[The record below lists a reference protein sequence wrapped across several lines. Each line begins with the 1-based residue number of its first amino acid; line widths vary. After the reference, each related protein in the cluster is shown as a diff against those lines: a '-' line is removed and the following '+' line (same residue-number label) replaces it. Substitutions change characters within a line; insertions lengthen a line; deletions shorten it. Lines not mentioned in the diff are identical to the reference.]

1 MSGRQGMLEAAGDIW
16 EYTGRGIIVITT
28 NGSLTRDGKATIG
41 RGVTLQAAGRYPWLA
56 ERLGSLLRAQGNH
69 VFDLGSGIVSFPVEE
84 TAWSYPDLRII
95 ARSAEE
101 LRLLADAGGWEQIVV
116 PRPGC
121 GGGGL
126 LWKDVRPLLE
136 SWFDERFIVISR

>member
-1 MSGRQGMLEAAGDIW
+1 MNETSGDIW
-16 EYTGRGIIVITT
+16 EYAGQYIIAITT
-28 NGSLTRDGKATIG
+28 NGSLTRDNRIVPGS
-41 RGVTLQAAGRYPWLA
+41 GVTLQATARYPWLA
-56 ERLGSLLRAQGNH
+56 TKLGSRMREHGSH

-84 TAWSYPDLRII
+84 TAWSLPDLRII
-95 ARSAEE
+95 SRSAEE
-101 LRLLADAGGWEQIVV
+101 LRLLADAAGWQHIVV

-136 SWFDERFIVISR
+136 PWFDSRFTVISQKK

>member
-1 MSGRQGMLEAAGDIW
+1 MLETVGDIW
-16 EYTGRGIIVITT
+16 EHADRRAIIVITT
-28 NGSLTRDGKATIG
+28 NGSLSRDGRVVLG
-41 RGVTLQAAGRYPWLA
+41 RGVAKQAALRFPDIAEKLGRLLA
-56 ERLGSLLRAQGNH
+56 ELGNH

-84 TAWSYPDLRII
+84 TAWSQPDLHII

-101 LRLLADAGGWEQIVV
+101 LRELTDRSGWRRVVV

-126 LWKDVRPLLE
+126 AWKDIQPLLAP
-136 SWFDERFIVISR
+136 WFDDRFVIISQ

>member
-1 MSGRQGMLEAAGDIW
+1 MLETVGDIW
-16 EYTGRGIIVITT
+16 EDSGRGNTIVITT
-28 NGSLTRDGKATIG
+28 NGSLTRDRRAVFG
-41 RGVTLQAAGRYPWLA
+41 RGVAKQAALRFPGIAEKLGRLLA
-56 ERLGSLLRAQGNH
+56 EQGCH

-84 TAWSYPDLRII
+84 TAWSQPDLRII

-101 LRLLADAGGWEQIVV
+101 LRLLTDRSGWPRVVV

-126 LWKDVRPLLE
+126 AWKDVQPLLAP
-136 SWFDERFIVISR
+136 WFDERFIVISILQ